1 MKQIRSTYVRSTV
14 QYGTS
19 SYVVQHYVHLCDP
32 KLEASSRT
40 YVYESIVRR
49 NNTLG
54 MMVPCSSNGD
64 LSADDKKNASNKSDD
79 LVSSARYPIPQHLG
93 ELLQK
98 SSSLDPTTNAE
109 NAVELE
115 SIEKALELLMCNS
128 FVAMD
133 SMYFSW

>member
-1 MKQIRSTYVRSTV
+1 MEPVVTLCNITYIFVIQSWKQ
-14 QYGTS
+14 
-19 SYVVQHYVHLCDP
+19 VVV
-32 KLEASSRT
+32 RT
-40 YVYESIVRR
+40 YVYESIDRR